1 MPSSIDWWRIFDR
14 LSPEKRKAL
23 ANQKS
28 GMISVMEADLMS
40 LQEMEEQDNRNII
53 YMALEDFGPDH
64 PQAKEIQ

>member
-1 MPSSIDWWRIFDR
+1 
-14 LSPEKRKAL
+14 
-23 ANQKS
+23 
-28 GMISVMEADLMS
+28 MS